1 MCGNGTYVTTDLTV
15 ITGTVLHRVTVITE
29 TGIKQCGHQVSEQI
43 NTFSILL
50 VQTILSCN

>member
-15 ITGTVLHRVTVITE
+15 ITGTVLYRVTVITE
-29 TGIKQCGHQVSEQI
+29 TGIKQCGHQVSDQI

-50 VQTILSCN
+50 VQTTFSCN